1 MKECSI
7 KCIWNSPFGGCIKP
21 DSMVCEIEERGKR
34 MKTEIL
40 KIKGDWQEVVDDCR
54 ATVKKSPL
62 GKEPSTAFKK
72 AILISEHS
80 PIRDIS
86 VKFKWTNIKYWVA
99 MHWKTHKWEG
109 RTESQRNDRQDRY
122 DRNRAPQDALIDF
135 YGDPN
140 IQHTI
145 DTWRK
150 RLCRMASPETR
161 EYAEDFKRALH
172 DVEPEWADVLVPN
185 CVYRCGCPEPNGCK
199 WFEHMASK
207 NLNLTSTKIQE
218 RYDAYNEV
226 FYGARRGED
235 GN

>member
-1 MKECSI
+1 M
-7 KCIWNSPFGGCIKP
+7 
-21 DSMVCEIEERGKR
+21 R
-34 MKTEIL
+34 KTEIL

-86 VKFKWTNIKYWVA
+86 VKFSWKNIKYWVA
-99 MHWKTHKWEG
+99 MHWKTHHWES
-109 RTESQRNDRQDRY
+109 RVDSQRNDRQSRY
-122 DRNRAPQDALIDF
+122 DREKAPQDALIDF

-172 DVEPEWADVLVPN
+172 EVEPEWADVLVPN

-199 WFEHMASK
+199 WFDHMAAK
-207 NLNLTSTKIQE
+207 NLNMTSTDIQQ

-226 FYGARRGED
+226 FYGND
-235 GN
+235 